1 MAALDAKGRARAAA
15 GNGDDHPADSDLN
28 RLSLQSQDHPM
39 SMPQPPADARRAVF
53 ANRDF
58 RWLVAGGVISM
69 LGDQFTLLAMPWLM
83 LKLTGDSLALGL
95 VLAIMGIPRALFILV
110 GGALTDRYSSHRVLM
125 LTKYVNTVLLGLLGA
140 LVWADTLPFWLLYPL
155 ALGIG
160 LASAFSIPAGT
171 SILPT
176 VVPREHL
183 AAANGVM
190 MGLRQLTLLAGPALA
205 GLMIALSAD
214 DGGQGGMVGAKE
226 SGTALAFLLD
236 AATFALSAWTLAK
249 VKAVAADPAAQ
260 DTSILRSIG
269 EGLRHF
275 WGDTHLR
282 TLCLYFAAVTA
293 CISGPM
299 QVGLPLLVDQRLP
312 GGAAALGTI
321 LAAHGAGTLVGL
333 AFSAAKP
340 GLRLGTLGLTILA
353 IDIVC
358 GLFFLPL
365 AFVSAIWQVMALL
378 FTVGIL
384 AGFVQVRVWT
394 WMQRRVPPA
403 MLGRTM
409 ALFMFIFMGVGPLS
423 AALAGALLRQVS
435 VTQMMV
441 ATGLF
446 LTALALAGVLFTPI
460 RQVREGVA

>member
-1 MAALDAKGRARAAA
+1 
-15 GNGDDHPADSDLN
+15 
-28 RLSLQSQDHPM
+28 M
-39 SMPQPPADARRAVF
+39 SMPEPPADARRAVF

-125 LTKYVNTVLLGLLGA
+125 LTKYVNTALLGLLGA
-140 LVWADTLPFWLLYPL
+140 LVWMDTLPLWLLYPL

-176 VVPREHL
+176 VVPREQL

-190 MGLRQLTLLAGPALA
+190 MGLRQMTLLAGPALA

-214 DGGQGGMVGAKE
+214 GGHGGTVGAKD
-226 SGTALAFLLD
+226 SGTALAFLMD
-236 AATFALSAWTLAK
+236 AASFALSAWTLAK
-249 VKAVAADPAAQ
+249 VKAVVADPAAR
-260 DTSILRSIG
+260 DTSIIRSIG

-293 CISGPM
+293 CISGPV
-299 QVGLPLLVDQRLP
+299 QVGLPLLVDQRLLP
-312 GGAAALGTI
+312 GGAGALGTI

-333 AFSAAKP
+333 ALSAARP

-365 AFVSAIWQVMALL
+365 ALVTATWQVMALL
-378 FTVGIL
+378 FGVGVL
-384 AGFVQVRVWT
+384 GGFVQVRVWT

-403 MLGRTM
+403 MLGRAM

-446 LTALALAGVLFTPI
+446 LTTLALAGMVFTPI
-460 RQVREGVA
+460 RQVREEAA